1 MPSTIKLNRSLKY
14 ETFPHHCEL
23 GELNFWIKEYSVDG
37 DEAVQPEDD
46 RRLDLTE
53 YQGWSEIEFTLCVDV
68 PDSLLGDVLP
78 EIGESTVVDPPDEGP
93 ANVVVAGHCVST
105 YTRAG
110 TVLNNGDEVSAGT
123 VDDTLT
129 ISEDDIADRLVLR
142 PYLLRSKPLKSE
154 TESSLGLGSGH
165 DYATEP
171 GALLSDGSEC
181 RIEITEHEPGS
192 DDVLQVERTS
202 FERENEA
209 DETPFPPADRMYYLD
224 LKRDPNNPVLYFN
237 EDHEQVVDIVWNGD
251 GTYDDL
257 TAELIWDQVMTPV
270 WARMTQV
277 AADEYDPD
285 ADEWTPEWHP
295 AVFEMLSEYLYEGED
310 KSPPKAAESLQK
322 ELGESPMAATERI
335 DQAVQGLLEP
345 AEQVSN
351 HAQRVGDR

>member
-1 MPSTIKLNRSLKY
+1 MSDTLKLNRSRKY
-14 ETFPHHCEL
+14 DTFPHRCEL
-23 GELNFWIKEYSVDG
+23 GELDFWIKQYSVDG
-37 DEAVQPEDD
+37 DEAVEPEDD
-46 RRLDLTE
+46 SQLDVTE

-68 PDSLLGDVLP
+68 PESLLDTVLP
-78 EIGESTVVDPPDEGP
+78 EIGESTAADAPDKGP

-110 TVLNNGDEVSAGT
+110 TVLSNGNEVGPGT

-129 ISEDDIADRLVLR
+129 ISQDDIADRLVLR
-142 PYLLRSKPLKSE
+142 PYLLRSEPLKRD
-154 TESSLGLGSGH
+154 TESLLELKSGH
-165 DYATEP
+165 DYATES
-171 GALLSDGSEC
+171 GVLLSDGREC
-181 RIEITEHEPGS
+181 QIEITEDDPGS

-237 EDHEQVVDIVWNGD
+237 EDYERVVDIIWNGD

-257 TAELIWDQVMTPV
+257 TAEIIWDQVMMPV
-270 WARMTQV
+270 WTRMTQV

-285 ADEWTPEWHP
+285 ASEWTPEWHP
-295 AVFEMLSEYLYEGED
+295 AIFEMLSEYLYEGED
-310 KSPPKAAESLQK
+310 KSPEKAAEELQK
-322 ELGESPMAATERI
+322 ELEESPMAATERI

-345 AEQVSN
+345 AEQISN
-351 HAQRVGDR
+351 HAQRVGSR